1 MNLSYCGCG
10 ATPKSQAEQLLERR
24 LYPATVVNPKT
35 AATFRVLELFEI
47 LQYESK
53 LSTYEF
59 YQTISRLTDNTGLHE
74 PKVRT
79 WSMSPT

>member
-1 MNLSYCGCG
+1 
-10 ATPKSQAEQLLERR
+10 LLERR

-35 AATFRVLELFEI
+35 AATFRALELFEL

-59 YQTISRLTDNTGLHE
+59 YQTISRLTDNTGTCE
-74 PKVRT
+74 PKVRQRAD
-79 WSMSPT
+79 WLLEISHFL